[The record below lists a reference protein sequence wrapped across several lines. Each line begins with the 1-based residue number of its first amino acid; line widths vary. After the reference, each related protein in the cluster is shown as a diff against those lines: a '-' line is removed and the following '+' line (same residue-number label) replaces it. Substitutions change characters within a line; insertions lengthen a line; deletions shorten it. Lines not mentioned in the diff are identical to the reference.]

1 MERQRVSSSNLHS
14 VGYDVEALNLQVQ
27 FHTGHVYEYSNV
39 PNWQYAKLMGAIS
52 KGSYFDANIKDK
64 YITRRIL

>member
-1 MERQRVSSSNLHS
+1 MERQRVSSSNLYS
-14 VGYDVEALNLQVQ
+14 VGYDVTTLKLHVQ
-27 FHTGHVYEYSNV
+27 FHAGRIYEYSNV
-39 PNWQYAKLMGAIS
+39 PDWQYARLMGAIS